1 MKKAQQQE
9 SGMDR
14 LAGTKRSAA
23 HCYDDI
29 LYLPHHVSKKHPQ
42 MSIHDRAAQF
52 APFAALTAH
61 GAAIRETA
69 RLTDRKIE
77 LDENSK
83 TMLDQKMQLFQEQLG
98 AGVHPEAEITY
109 FVKDAQKEGGAY
121 VTARGS
127 IRKIDEYLRVIVMED
142 GSRIAMDDVTEI
154 I

>member
-1 MKKAQQQE
+1 MKKEQQQE
-9 SGMDR
+9 SGTDR
-14 LAGTKRSAA
+14 LADTKRSAA

-29 LYLPHHVSKKHPQ
+29 LYLPHHVSKKHSQ

-83 TMLDQKMQLFQEQLG
+83 TMLDQKMQLIQEQLG

-109 FVKDAQKEGGAY
+109 FVKDTNKEGGAY
-121 VTARGS
+121 VIVRGS

>member
-9 SGMDR
+9 RGTDR
-14 LAGTKRSAA
+14 SADTKRSAA
-23 HCYDDI
+23 QCYEDI
-29 LYLPHHVSKKHPQ
+29 LYLPHYVSKQHPQ
-42 MSIHDRAAQF
+42 MSRHDRAAQF

-83 TMLDQKMQLFQEQLG
+83 TMLDQKMQLIQEQLG
-98 AGVHPEAEITY
+98 AGIHPETEITY
-109 FVKDAQKEGGAY
+109 FVKDAIKEGGAY
-121 VTARGS
+121 VTVREG
-127 IRKIDEYLRVIVMED
+127 IRKIDEYLRMIVTEE
-142 GSRIAMDDVTEI
+142 GNRIPMDDVIEI